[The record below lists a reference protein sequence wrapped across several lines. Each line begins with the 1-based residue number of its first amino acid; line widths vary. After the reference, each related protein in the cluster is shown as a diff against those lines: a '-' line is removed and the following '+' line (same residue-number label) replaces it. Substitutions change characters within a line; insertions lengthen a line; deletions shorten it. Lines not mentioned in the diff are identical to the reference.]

1 MSRAKKFLVLAAA
14 CAGIIAGAA
23 TPALTDHP
31 PSVAE
36 QDSRSPGQLQANRQG
51 TSTPV
56 AASIPD
62 RRSDASPAAVGAA
75 GPVKPTGPDQG
86 NRHGT

>member
-14 CAGIIAGAA
+14 CAGILAGAA
-23 TPALTDHP
+23 APALISHP

-36 QDSRSPGQLQANRQG
+36 QSPGQIQANRQG
-51 TSTPV
+51 TSTPATV
-56 AASIPD
+56 WVPSPGIASQSAAID
-62 RRSDASPAAVGAA
+62 AA
-75 GPVKPTGPDQG
+75 GPVKPPTTGPDQG